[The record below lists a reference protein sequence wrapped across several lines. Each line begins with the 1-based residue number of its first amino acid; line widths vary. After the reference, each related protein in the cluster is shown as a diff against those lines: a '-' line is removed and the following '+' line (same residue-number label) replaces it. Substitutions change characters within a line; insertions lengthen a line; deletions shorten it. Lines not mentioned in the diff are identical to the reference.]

1 MGRMLIG
8 LIVGLL
14 IGGAGTYYFILGAP
28 AAATVPGTP
37 VQPPDPSGPAAGTA
51 QIVLRQDFFNDVLG
65 TIFNEMN
72 APSFALAGEANPTE
86 PAPGACP
93 SVVTVLPEGS
103 SVRTGVT
110 LANNRLEAPI
120 AFTGAY
126 NSMFGCFKFNGWA
139 NSVMELRF
147 DQNSQ
152 SVFGQINVETVNLDG
167 VNPVVN
173 AIVTP
178 VVQSTLNSRVNPIK
192 IIDGT
197 QTAVNAPVASAN
209 ANLVARVSDV
219 RAEVKDSALNLFIAY
234 DFAGGPFQPATP
246 ETGN

>member
-93 SVVTVLPEGS
+93 SVVTARCL
-103 SVRTGVT
+103 
-110 LANNRLEAPI
+110 
-120 AFTGAY
+120 
-126 NSMFGCFKFNGWA
+126 
-139 NSVMELRF
+139 
-147 DQNSQ
+147 
-152 SVFGQINVETVNLDG
+152 
-167 VNPVVN
+167 
-173 AIVTP
+173 
-178 VVQSTLNSRVNPIK
+178 
-192 IIDGT
+192 
-197 QTAVNAPVASAN
+197 ASAT
-209 ANLVARVSDV
+209 S
-219 RAEVKDSALNLFIAY
+219 SACCAASLR
-234 DFAGGPFQPATP
+234 
-246 ETGN
+246 